1 MKKPL
6 DIVVAVLK
14 YLQEEEP
21 DINFLDLD
29 KEEQEDIIQEAL
41 SYYND

>member
-6 DIVVAVLK
+6 EIIVAVLK
-14 YLQEEEP
+14 YIEEVEP

-29 KEEQEDIIQEAL
+29 KEEQEELIQEAL

>member
-6 DIVVAVLK
+6 DIVIAVIK

-21 DINFLDLD
+21 DTNFLELS
-29 KEEQEDIIQEAL
+29 KEEQEDILEEAI
-41 SYYND
+41 SYDND